1 MAKVKL
7 VNAKYSYNKYA
18 KVRRNIH
25 LAVPYVSLI
34 CSVIAMLKAFN
45 VII

>member
-7 VNAKYSYNKYA
+7 VNAKYTYVKYA
-18 KVRRNIH
+18 KVRKYAN

-34 CSVIAMLKAFN
+34 CSIAALLKAFN